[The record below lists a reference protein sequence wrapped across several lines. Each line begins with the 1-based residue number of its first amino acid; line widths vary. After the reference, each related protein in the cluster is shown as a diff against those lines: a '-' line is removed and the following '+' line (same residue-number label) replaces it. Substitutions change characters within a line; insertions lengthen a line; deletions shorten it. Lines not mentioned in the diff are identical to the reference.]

1 MKTQLAFMFGGR
13 SVEHEISVISA
24 QQAIAAADK
33 TKYDIIPI
41 YIAKDGMMYTHPE
54 MTSVD
59 AFKNVKEL
67 IKKANR
73 VILVNDGG
81 SVKIEKYPKPFF
93 GGVIGTV
100 DVVIPVM
107 HGTWGEDGNLQG
119 YLETL
124 MVPYAGCD
132 TASSALGMD
141 KVLMKQVLQANGVP
155 VLPCEYFYT
164 RAWVESPDEIIAK
177 IEKIGY
183 PVIVKPA
190 SLGSSVGIKIAKNQD
205 ELKEAVD
212 EAASYSEKIL
222 VEKAITAL
230 REINCSAM
238 GDSDEVKT
246 SVCEEPFSGDEILSY
261 KDKYM
266 KGGKGKTGK
275 SSGMASLDRKVPAD
289 LDKETETKI
298 RGYVADTFKALG
310 CSGVSRVD
318 CMIDKET
325 GEIFV
330 NEINTVPGSLAYY
343 LFCERLSDAKQ
354 FFSDL
359 LEEGG
364 RKQEKQILETGALKR
379 VKTVGKSGAFRSAVG
394 A

>member
-24 QQAIAAADK
+24 QQAMAAADK
-33 TKYDIIPI
+33 SKYDIIPI

-59 AFKNVKEL
+59 AFKDVKAL
-67 IKKANR
+67 IKKASR
-73 VILVNDGG
+73 IILVNDGG
-81 SVKIEKYPKPFF
+81 SVKIEKYPKPIF
-93 GGVIGTV
+93 GGNLGNI

-132 TASSALGMD
+132 TPSSALGMD
-141 KVLMKQVLQANGVP
+141 KVLMKQVLKQNGIP
-155 VLPCEYFYT
+155 VLDCEYFYT
-164 RAWVESPDEIIAK
+164 RQWFEDNTEIVK
-177 IEKIGY
+177 NIEKIGY

-190 SLGSSVGIKIAKNQD
+190 SLGSSVGIKVAKNLD
-205 ELKEAVD
+205 ELKEAID
-212 EAASYSEKIL
+212 QATAYSEKIL

-238 GDSDEVKT
+238 GDVDEVIT

-266 KGGKGKTGK
+266 GGGKGKAGGSK
-275 SSGMASLDRKVPAD
+275 GMASLDRKVPAE
-289 LDKETETKI
+289 LDKETEEKI
-298 RGYVADTFKALG
+298 RTYVAKSFKALG

-318 CMIDKET
+318 CMIDKDS

-330 NEINTVPGSLAYY
+330 NEINTIPGSLSFY
-343 LFCERLSDAKQ
+343 LWKEAGVEFDEIIDKLVS
-354 FFSDL
+354 
-359 LEEGG
+359 
-364 RKQEKQILETGALKR
+364 IALKR
-379 VKTVGKSGAFRSAVG
+379 DRKRKSLTFSYDTNILELGFGAKGVKK
-394 A
+394 

>member
-24 QQAIAAADK
+24 QQAMAAADK

-67 IKKANR
+67 LGKASR
-73 VILVNDGG
+73 VILVNDGQ
-81 SVKIEKYPKPFF
+81 SVKIEKYPRALF

-141 KVLMKQVLQANGVP
+141 KVLMKQILQANGVP

-164 RAWVESPDEIIAK
+164 RAWVETPEEIISK

-238 GDSDEVKT
+238 GDVDEVKT

-266 KGGKGKTGK
+266 KGGKGKTSESG
-275 SSGMASLDRKVPAD
+275 GMASLDRKVPAD

-298 RGYVADTFKALG
+298 RSYVADTFKALG
-310 CSGVSRVD
+310 CCGVSRVD
-318 CMIDKET
+318 CMIDKDS

-330 NEINTVPGSLAYY
+330 NEINTIPGSLSFY
-343 LFCERLSDAKQ
+343 LWKEAGVEFNEIIDELVRL
-354 FFSDL
+354 
-359 LEEGG
+359 
-364 RKQEKQILETGALKR
+364 ALKR
-379 VKTVGKSGAFRSAVG
+379 DRKRKNLTFSYDTNILELGFGSKGVKK
-394 A
+394 